1 MQKDV
6 ALPQMYFTK
15 NNCDIPVGHIR
26 LSCHFVQKEDFDATN
41 FWQILSNKITATSA
55 SYTLGIDVIQEN
67 TAAAGVTVDS
77 VVLKDGGVSAS
88 SIRIFKKDVTQST
101 NITTTV
107 AVPSNNGHCVVLTT
121 QSATA
126 AAGVVQRFTVTN
138 SAVGATDVVLAT
150 IINYAGTTGNPT
162 VSLDAIGTGTFDVV
176 ITNIAPVDPLNG
188 ALKIVLLVV

>member
-1 MQKDV
+1 MQRDV

-55 SYTLGIDVIQEN
+55 SYTLGVDVIQEN
-67 TAAAGVTVDS
+67 TTDAGVTVDG
-77 VVLKDGGVSAS
+77 VVLKDGGVSAVS
-88 SIRIFKKDVTQST
+88 VQVAKTAVTQST

-107 AVPSNNGHCVVLTT
+107 VAGNAPCLVLTT

-138 SAVGATDVVLAT
+138 SAVEATDAVLAT

-176 ITNIAPVDPLNG
+176 ITNIAPTDPLNG

>member
-55 SYTLGIDVIQEN
+55 SYTLGVDVIQEN
-67 TAAAGVTVDS
+67 TTDAGVTVDG
-77 VVLKDGGVSAS
+77 VVLKDGGVSAVS
-88 SIRIFKKDVTQST
+88 VQVAKTAVTQST

-107 AVPSNNGHCVVLTT
+107 VAGNAPCLVLTT

-138 SAVGATDVVLAT
+138 SAVEATDAVLAT

-176 ITNIAPVDPLNG
+176 ITNIAPTDPLNG